1 MRRSY
6 IDYAMSVIV
15 GRALPDVRD
24 GLKPVHRRIL
34 YAMYDMGMYPGRPF
48 KKCARIVGEVL
59 GKYHPHGD
67 MAVYDALVRL
77 AQEFAS
83 RYPLIEGHGNFGSVD
98 GDAPAAMRY
107 TEARLAPLAMELL
120 KDIDKETVEFISNF
134 DDTLKEPSVLPARFP
149 NLLVNGSSGIAVGMA
164 TNIPPHNLGEV
175 IDGVVVLID
184 NPQAEVC
191 DLTKVVKG
199 PDFPTGG
206 VIVGKEGIREMYETG
221 RGSIKVRGRALIEE
235 EDKIKIVITEIPYQI
250 NKANLAA
257 KIAELAREKKLP
269 EVADLRDES
278 DREGIRLVVELKRDC
293 IPKVAL
299 SKIYKHTQLQATFGA
314 NLLALVDG
322 VPRTLNLK
330 EALSYY
336 LDHQKIVVRN
346 RLQFELAGAEKRA
359 HIVLGLLVALDHLDE
374 VIDLIKKSRDPHQA
388 EERLIKRFEL
398 SQAQAQAILDMK
410 LQRLTKLEREKLLS
424 EHQEL
429 VEKIKKLK
437 EILASEEKLLKLIK
451 EELLELKKK
460 YADERRTEIS
470 RDATTLTTEDLVPD
484 QEVLVSLTGSG
495 YIKRL
500 PSSIYRR
507 QLRGGKGV
515 AGGKLKE
522 GDWVSQVFA
531 ASTHDYLMLFSNLGL
546 AYRLKVYEI
555 PPAGRTARGKAI
567 VNLLPLR
574 EGEKIVS
581 GFPLKS
587 FDEGKCLFFVTK
599 KGRVKRTDLSQYA
612 TTRQIGLIALTL
624 RKKDEL
630 LGVSLS
636 EGRGEVALF
645 AKSGRAIR
653 FSEEQVRLM
662 GRVAS
667 GVKGIDLQ
675 APGDEVVAFEL
686 IKDSKEVLLVTEKGY
701 GKRTSWKLFPKQGR
715 GGLGVKAITLTQQ
728 KGQLAAAISVSPED
742 EVVLVTS
749 LGQVIRLRAKG
760 ASRLGRYAQGVKL
773 MNLSSND
780 QVTALTKL

>member
-1 MRRSY
+1 
-6 IDYAMSVIV
+6 
-15 GRALPDVRD
+15 
-24 GLKPVHRRIL
+24 
-34 YAMYDMGMYPGRPF
+34 MYDMGMYPGRPF

-120 KDIDKETVEFISNF
+120 RDIDKETVEFIPNF

-175 IDGVVVLID
+175 IDGVVMLID
-184 NPQAEVC
+184 KPQAEVC
-191 DLTKVVKG
+191 DLMKVVKG

-206 VIVGKEGIREMYETG
+206 IIVGKEGIREMYETG

-235 EDKIKIVITEIPYQI
+235 EDKLKIVITEIPYQI

-269 EVADLRDES
+269 EVSDLRDES

-299 SKIYKHTQLQATFGA
+299 NKLYKHTQLQTTFGA

-322 VPRTLNLK
+322 VPKTLNLK

-336 LDHQKIVVRN
+336 LDHQKTVVRN

-374 VIDLIKKSRDPHQA
+374 VIELIKKSRDPRQA
-388 EERLIKRFEL
+388 EEKLIKKFDL
-398 SQAQAQAILDMK
+398 SQPQAQAILDMK
-410 LQRLTKLEREKLLS
+410 LQRLTQLEREKLQS
-424 EHQEL
+424 EHKEL

-460 YADERRTEIS
+460 FADERRTKIS
-470 RDATTLTTEDLVPD
+470 LDAKTLTTEDLVPD

-500 PSSIYRR
+500 PPSVYRR

-515 AGGKLKE
+515 AGAKLKE
-522 GDWVSQVFA
+522 GDWVSQVFV

-546 AYRLKVYEI
+546 VYRLKVYEV

-567 VNLLPLR
+567 INLLPLR
-574 EGEKIVS
+574 DGEKIVS

-587 FDEGKCLFFVTK
+587 FDESKCLFFVTK
-599 KGRVKRTDLSQYA
+599 KGRVKRTALSHYA
-612 TTRQIGLIALTL
+612 TTRQTGLIALTL
-624 RKKDEL
+624 RKGDEL

-636 EGRGEVALF
+636 DGRGEAALF
-645 AKSGRAIR
+645 TRSGRAIR
-653 FSEEQVRLM
+653 FSEEQVRMM

-667 GVKGIDLQ
+667 GVKGIDLR

-686 IKDSKEVLLVTEKGY
+686 VGDSKEVLMVTEKGY
-701 GKRTSWKLFPKQGR
+701 GKRTNWNLFPKQGR
-715 GGLGVKAITLTQQ
+715 GGLGVKAITLTQK

-760 ASRLGRYAQGVKL
+760 VSRLGRYAQGVKL
-773 MNLSSND
+773 MNLSSSD
-780 QVTALTKL
+780 QVTALTKI